1 MFSCSKHVTES
12 AAACTHGRC
21 RRELRCGWVCCRLP
35 TSPLPLG
42 RLLSFLGTKSP
53 VWYGRRFCVRSTWGR
68 HSSMVATNSTQA
80 RPTDSS
86 APRHRSAQV
95 RALDRTLPSPLQP
108 PLAHR
113 GAFGNQISAE
123 RRTPTHRRSSAQWRG
138 CACTPASR
146 AAAVY
151 QRALKANIKVDRGFG
166 GYAQS
171 RCKTAGGH
179 EHEHLSISIHS
190 LCRRPSTR
198 QHEHSGQA
206 AAARPRRAAHS
217 AARCSGTTV
226 AGASHAR
233 GSMRRGTG
241 SSRPPTCAGLSER

>member
-1 MFSCSKHVTES
+1 MRL
-12 AAACTHGRC
+12 G
-21 RRELRCGWVCCRLP
+21 LLP
-35 TSPLPLG
+35 TADCPPPLG

-53 VWYGRRFCVRSTWGR
+53 VWYGRLFCSRSTWGR

-123 RRTPTHRRSSAQWRG
+123 RRTPTHHRSSAQWRG

-166 GYAQS
+166 GYARS
-171 RCKTAGGH
+171 HCKTAGGH
-179 EHEHLSISIHS
+179 VHEHLSISIHS
-190 LCRRPSTR
+190 LCRRPSTC
-198 QHEHSGQA
+198 QHEAQ
-206 AAARPRRAAHS
+206 RPSR
-217 AARCSGTTV
+217 SGTAAQGSAQRGPLLRYNRGWGESCPWFDAEGHGKLPPADLRRSV
-226 AGASHAR
+226 GALSHDV
-233 GSMRRGTG
+233 
-241 SSRPPTCAGLSER
+241 